1 MMKIAPSIL
10 SADFSQLKNDIEK
23 IDNGG
28 AELVHVDVMDGH
40 FVPNITFGPNIVE
53 AIRPHTA
60 LPLDV
65 HLMIEDPEKYID
77 DFAQAG
83 SDYITVH
90 AESTNHIH
98 RALQLIKNHG
108 IKAGIAINPGTPV
121 SAILPILHMVDL
133 VLVMTVN
140 PGFGGQSFLE
150 HMLDKIR
157 QLNHLKQVNAYDYQ
171 IEVDGGINEETVQK
185 TAQAGANV
193 FVAGS
198 YIFND
203 GDINER
209 ISNLKQAV
217 KV

>member
-1 MMKIAPSIL
+1 MKIAPSIL